1 MGSAA
6 RAGIHA
12 PGLSGATSRLE
23 PVLKSI
29 NDLVAA
35 PEPVSSTR
43 DHLRPSG
50 KLLSLGGI
58 WAHLEYG
65 LKRARLQWY
74 SGGLGETSFN
84 VRIAGLR
91 VCGGHIACDRCC
103 GLRDRW

>member
-1 MGSAA
+1 M
-6 RAGIHA
+6 
-12 PGLSGATSRLE
+12 TSRPSRSGKPRSRMIAAYSTL
-23 PVLKSI
+23 
-29 NDLVAA
+29 LVAP